1 MFTKITFIIVILK
14 CSRVTIVKNCI
25 HKLVFDMNEQFDRQ
39 MDTPAEGIDPLK
51 EGVKVALVF
60 FLTAMDQE
68 EEVINNSF
76 VKVININ
83 SKQIH

>member
-1 MFTKITFIIVILK
+1 
-14 CSRVTIVKNCI
+14 
-25 HKLVFDMNEQFDRQ
+25 